1 MEAASREQAL
11 TPPQRKAWTDREGQ
25 VTSNRNWRRSCFKK
39 RLRDSDGY
47 VGMGVARAV
56 VKLHKPMV
64 RNRNERFKI
73 MRKVA
78 WAANIQS
85 VKDLLE
91 GTPQSSSAL
100 QGATVQAETAR
111 EARPRV
117 KLTPRTAP
125 RAAKVT
131 HEKA

>member
-1 MEAASREQAL
+1 MEATSREQAPTL
-11 TPPQRKAWTDREGQ
+11 PQRKAWTDREGQ

-91 GTPQSSSAL
+91 GAPQKAWW
-100 QGATVQAETAR
+100 G
-111 EARPRV
+111 PCHRV
-117 KLTPRTAP
+117 DRRMSGHQPVSLSFSLP
-125 RAAKVT
+125 
-131 HEKA
+131 EGLL